1 MALKRLGFY
10 TDGMDQ
16 APDTRPLL
24 GFNVMLKAEDA
35 RGECFLAYGC
45 AARDADEAARLA
57 EGAASA
63 EGFWSIEVDEVW
75 RPEGVTD
82 VDLGTVPEV
91 FGRLEP
97 TYIDEEDVGGLNV
110 DDEEEED

>member
-1 MALKRLGFY
+1 
-10 TDGMDQ
+10 MDR
-16 APDTRPLL
+16 APDPRPLL

-45 AARDADEAARLA
+45 AARDADEAAKLA

-63 EGFWSIEVDEVW
+63 EGFWNIEVDEVW
-75 RPEGVTD
+75 RPEGVED
-82 VDLGTVPEV
+82 VNLGVVPEV

-97 TYIDEEDVGGLNV
+97 TYIDEEHEGGPHEDAHG
-110 DDEEEED
+110 DDEED